1 MTKDQNTDLNNVFG
15 IRPRRCDVYQYNGFV
30 IFAVTLDDRAESHN
44 TRLHLS
50 ENRQGLARCDCSMN
64 CFVFLVVTCLV
75 CRFPGASHVQ
85 SDLHAHRRLGGGGRG
100 VDCISTGTWNI
111 EIHLV

>member
-1 MTKDQNTDLNNVFG
+1 MVSVPELVS
-15 IRPRRCDVYQYNGFV
+15 V
-30 IFAVTLDDRAESHN
+30 ISTCASVLFFFAVILDDRDGNHK

-50 ENRQGLARCDCSMN
+50 ENRQGLARCDCS
-64 CFVFLVVTCLV
+64 LVTCLV